1 MSLLERRKRIITL
14 ISIAAILVLLGIT
27 GVGLLIS
34 NKLNISKSTIDG
46 LSTEKGLLEVL
57 EEEEDKEESEENK
70 ENSSELFEDLT
81 PEEMEQLQ
89 YVMMKTGIG
98 YENELFDEW
107 ADIIKDPEEGLK
119 ETDEKGEITTLEKLW
134 MLYMQKDEEERPE
147 YLQDPGEF
155 PEKNVEFDEDLR
167 GNNSY
172 YMITAYVKYN
182 GETIT
187 SEEYMYV
194 LIDMWPSG
202 MVVPEGAFTEKEE
215 AKKAA
220 LASLR
225 KKTGEVRQEYLQ
237 SDWAKW
243 SKKRSAWIENNA
255 EKLKD
260 KEIGN
265 EFDVYFFFWFRIAA
279 YMTGLSDSAMTSG
292 DYTLEGEEAE
302 VAREVYDIL
311 HQQVYDEY
319 DEEYSEIDNILREYI
334 ENGEYDFIETDPD
347 DGNQGGSGD
356 NQGGSGNN
364 QGGSG
369 NNQGGSGN
377 NQGGSGNN
385 QGGSGNNQGGSG
397 NNQGGTTEPEDPI
410 PAELQKVELVSPVNG
425 KYRAGQEIKFKA
437 TFDKNVYGTSQ
448 KGQITEQN
456 APKLLISI
464 NNEGTEETENK
475 EMKFEGASG
484 KTITYTYI
492 VEDGDNGVIGLG
504 TGDNFK
510 GTVYNI
516 SGKKTDLTK
525 VEEQEGNKEVVADTI
540 SPEVEKIEIVD
551 NKGKYKI
558 GEEIEI
564 KVTFTEKIYSNEDA
578 VGMIEDT
585 VPVLNMQIGE
595 GEIKNPKIK
604 TIGEQEIT
612 YSYVVEAKDR
622 GELKIDAEK
631 AFDGTRNV
639 YDEVGNKGEII
650 KGVEIAGE
658 KVTINEDLTTIK
670 LSKEETTLD
679 LNKTKEETIT
689 ATTEPKDAKITWSS
703 SDEEVATVDEN
714 GKIVGV
720 AIGETTITATAED
733 GAIAECI
740 VTVKDTTN
748 GETEVKLN
756 KENIEID
763 LGGTKEEQLS
773 ATVTPNELEVTWT
786 SSDEKI
792 AKVDETGKVT
802 GIKVGTAEITAK
814 AKDGTKATCK
824 VTVTDEKGAAIEPE
838 EIEMNITNPTI
849 SMERT
854 QELQLEIKIKPEGS
868 NTNTKLTYK
877 SSNEE
882 VATVDENG
890 KITIKGPGETI
901 ISVMTENGK
910 IALTNVNVV
919 KTIEEVEGQDALLG
933 DVTKDK
939 KVDSADLLMV
949 QRYKAIESSE
959 KTKVKH
965 QDWKIHDT
973 VYLLGDID
981 GDGIIDTTD
990 ILQIQR
996 YIAYQ
1001 KSETVKEEHPEWN
1014 INS

>member
-1 MSLLERRKRIITL
+1 MSLLERRKRITAL
-14 ISIAAILVLLGIT
+14 ISIAIILVLLGIT
-27 GVGLLIS
+27 GVLLITS
-34 NKLNISKSTIDG
+34 SKMNIAKSTIDG

-57 EEEEDKEESEENK
+57 EEEDEEEKDEE
-70 ENSSELFEDLT
+70 EPPYQLGDFT

-89 YVMMKTGIG
+89 YVMMKTGFG
-98 YENELFDEW
+98 YKNDLFDEW
-107 ADIIKDPEEGLK
+107 KEIVEEAHESSDVINENLK
-119 ETDEKGEITTLEKLW
+119 TLQETDEKGEITSIEKLY
-134 MLYMQKDEEERPE
+134 MLYNELTEEDRPE
-147 YLQDPGEF
+147 YVEDPGIFIEDD
-155 PEKNVEFDEDLR
+155 VEFNVDFEILVDSPNIHHSVNKIQAHLE
-167 GNNSY
+167 
-172 YMITAYVKYN
+172 YN
-182 GETIT
+182 GKTIA
-187 SEEYMYV
+187 SDRY
-194 LIDMWPSG
+194 IS
-202 MVVPEGAFTEKEE
+202 VVGWYPGDPPDDYYENEEE
-215 AKKAA
+215 AKSAA
-220 LASLR
+220 VEELRTKVSELR
-225 KKTGEVRQEYLQ
+225 KDYLQ
-237 SDWAKW
+237 SDWKKW
-243 SKKRSAWIENNA
+243 REKRNEWIKGGYDFLIEH
-255 EKLKD
+255 KT
-260 KEIGN
+260 GN
-265 EFDVYFFFWFRIAA
+265 EFDNYFAFWSRAASYIAGITDTI
-279 YMTGLSDSAMTSG
+279 YVGFDP
-292 DYTLEGEEAE
+292 DNPAE
-302 VAREVYDIL
+302 SLRELYNIL

-319 DEEYSEIDNILREYI
+319 DKEYGDIDNILKEYL
-334 ENGEYDFIETDPD
+334 ENGEYDFKETDPENPGTD
-347 DGNQGGSGD
+347 PD
-356 NQGGSGNN
+356 NP
-364 QGGSG
+364 
-369 NNQGGSGN
+369 
-377 NQGGSGNN
+377 
-385 QGGSGNNQGGSG
+385 
-397 NNQGGTTEPEDPI
+397 GTDPDNPGTNPDNPGTVVPPDEVEDPI

-475 EMKFEGASG
+475 EMKYEGASG

-510 GTVYNI
+510 GTVYNV

-540 SPEVEKIEIVD
+540 APEIEKIEIVD

-558 GEEIEI
+558 GDEIEI

-604 TIGEQEIT
+604 TIGEQELT
-612 YSYVVEAKDR
+612 YSYIVEAKDR

-650 KGVEIAGE
+650 KGVEIEGE

-756 KENIEID
+756 KESIEID

-814 AKDGTKATCK
+814 AKDGTKAICK

-1001 KSETVKEEHPEWN
+1001 KSDTVKEEHPEWN